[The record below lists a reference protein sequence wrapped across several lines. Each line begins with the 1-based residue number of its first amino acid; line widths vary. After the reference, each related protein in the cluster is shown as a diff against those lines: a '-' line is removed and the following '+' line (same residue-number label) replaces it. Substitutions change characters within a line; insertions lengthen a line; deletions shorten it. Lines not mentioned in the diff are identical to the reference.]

1 MKKSMQIKKMT
12 VSALFLAIALLLPLL
27 FLQTKALGVALSP
40 MHLPVFLC
48 GFICGWPWGLVV
60 GLIAPL
66 LRNLIFGM
74 PEITSA
80 IGMACELAAYGAV
93 SGLLYKLLPK
103 KIGYT
108 YLTLVAA
115 MVLGRGAAVIAKLVI
130 YGLQG
135 NTFSFAA
142 YFSGSVV
149 TSVPGII
156 LQLVL
161 IPIIIAALKKA
172 GFILNK

>member
-1 MKKSMQIKKMT
+1 MEKSMYIKKMT
-12 VSALFLAIALLLPLL
+12 VSAMFLAIALLLPLL

-48 GFICGWPWGLVV
+48 GFICGWPWGLIV

-74 PEITSA
+74 PEVTSA
-80 IGMACELAAYGAV
+80 IGMAFELAAYGAV

-108 YLTLVAA
+108 YVALVAA
-115 MVLGRGAAVIAKLVI
+115 MVLGRCAAVLAKLII
-130 YGLQG
+130 YGVQG

-149 TSVPGII
+149 TSVPGMI

-161 IPIIIAALKKA
+161 IPVLIVALKKA
-172 GFILNK
+172 NFILNK